1 MKASRPIVF
10 ATLFSLTVSLFSCS
24 QPNSPDS
31 AMSAP
36 MTAMLKAAKN
46 SDVKMFK
53 EAYSKRIREDDGQ
66 SDWGKNLKEAQATSK
81 EKFGD
86 YQLSDFTFSFE
97 GDDRKGKLAVSFKNN
112 KQVELAIVKE
122 DGTWRLDER

>member
-1 MKASRPIVF
+1 M
-10 ATLFSLTVSLFSCS
+10 T
-24 QPNSPDS
+24 
-31 AMSAP
+31 AP

-66 SDWGKNLKEAQATSK
+66 NDWGKNLKEAQATLK

-97 GDDRKGKLAVSFKNN
+97 GDELKGKLAVSFKNN
-112 KQVELAIVKE
+112 RQVELTIVKE
-122 DGTWRLDER
+122 DGAWRLDER